1 MQCFR
6 LQRYL
11 IYLELLGL
19 IDMQYTEYP
28 LSDMIVHLVLLR
40 ENAQKDH
47 LNRNTHHAS
56 SFKRFHT
63 AFGDASPNPA
73 SNSIV

>member
-1 MQCFR
+1 
-6 LQRYL
+6 
-11 IYLELLGL
+11 
-19 IDMQYTEYP
+19 MQYTEYP
-28 LSDMIVHLVLLR
+28 LSDMIVHFVLLR

-56 SFKRFHT
+56 SFKRIHT